1 MQENKDTWKLEVKD
15 TGIGISSKEHNKLFK
30 MHFRG
35 VNAINSKI
43 TGSGIGLMRHEN

>member
-1 MQENKDTWKLEVKD
+1 MKD

-35 VNAINSKI
+35 VNAINSKNHREWHRAHAD
-43 TGSGIGLMRHEN
+43 TKTDTSARW